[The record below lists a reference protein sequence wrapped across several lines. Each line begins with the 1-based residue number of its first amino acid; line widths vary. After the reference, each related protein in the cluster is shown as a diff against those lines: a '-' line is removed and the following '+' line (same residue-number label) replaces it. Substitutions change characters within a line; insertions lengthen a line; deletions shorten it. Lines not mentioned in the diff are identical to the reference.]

1 MLDLG
6 IAWERI
12 TVATEATRSRE
23 NTRARLLDAAAQVFA
38 EVGIGGASVEAI
50 CERAGFTRGAFY
62 SNFDSKDELFLELST
77 SVASRRIDE
86 VRSRV
91 AELEADPSF
100 SEGDDLGSLMRVLD
114 AVGDDRLGM
123 MLMAEIRIRAMRD
136 AEFGKA
142 FLEQQERLL
151 SEIEAIIDDVV
162 RVRRLRLRT
171 SATEA
176 ARLMLAVWETTS
188 VRGAIARLPEAQ
200 REAECSRAVTRAA
213 QLVID

>member
-1 MLDLG
+1 
-6 IAWERI
+6 I

-91 AELEADPSF
+91 AELETDPSF
-100 SEGDDLGSLMRVLD
+100 SEGDDLGTLMRVLD
-114 AVGDDRLGM
+114 AVG
-123 MLMAEIRIRAMRD
+123 
-136 AEFGKA
+136 
-142 FLEQQERLL
+142 
-151 SEIEAIIDDVV
+151 
-162 RVRRLRLRT
+162 
-171 SATEA
+171 
-176 ARLMLAVWETTS
+176 
-188 VRGAIARLPEAQ
+188 
-200 REAECSRAVTRAA
+200 
-213 QLVID
+213 